1 MRAPLGGCAPRPAL
15 QCAPVAEAS
24 QTPGRALPFS
34 GRLREQSPGRRPGP
48 LQPLLGAGLAPSL
61 QLSAPWPLQWE
72 PGVGQAG
79 GRWAEGGEKTRTTL
93 QTHQAPSGWTV
104 PVARTSWSWGQAD
117 LTGRVRAPAVVRGPR
132 RCLRSQVVGAHP
144 APPPAWSEGGPDGG
158 SDSSESRGFGGAEWG
173 RGDRTR
179 RSRLPAPCS
188 GLCRARRACVPAW
201 VGAAAQTPVL
211 SRDRLRAEPRGS
223 PWPAR
228 PRPPAQVPTA
238 PHVGGRIVLCGG
250 LSDAL
255 EDVWPL
261 PTRCH

>member
-1 MRAPLGGCAPRPAL
+1 MPRGPPSSAPLWPRPARPQGAL
-15 QCAPVAEAS
+15 SPSLAAS
-24 QTPGRALPFS
+24 VSRALDAGLGLSSRCSARGWRRLCSCLLRGRCS
-34 GRLREQSPGRRPGP
+34 GSPGWGRR
-48 LQPLLGAGLAPSL
+48 AGR
-61 QLSAPWPLQWE
+61 
-72 PGVGQAG
+72 
-79 GRWAEGGEKTRTTL
+79 RWAEGGEKTRTTL
-93 QTHQAPSGWTV
+93 QTRQAPSGWTV
-104 PVARTSWSWGQAD
+104 PVARTSWSRGQAD

-144 APPPAWSEGGPDGG
+144 APPPAWSEGGPEGG

-173 RGDRTR
+173 PGDRTR